1 MSEDEYSYSCVV
13 YNKGD
18 QEDSENMDP
27 VSTCSNHY
35 LTPKNAG
42 DCGKSSSV
50 MNCIPSFFIKTFQ
63 FFFC

>member
-27 VSTCSNHY
+27 VSTCLNHY
-35 LTPKNAG
+35 LTANISESGP
-42 DCGKSSSV
+42 
-50 MNCIPSFFIKTFQ
+50 MPTP
-63 FFFC
+63 